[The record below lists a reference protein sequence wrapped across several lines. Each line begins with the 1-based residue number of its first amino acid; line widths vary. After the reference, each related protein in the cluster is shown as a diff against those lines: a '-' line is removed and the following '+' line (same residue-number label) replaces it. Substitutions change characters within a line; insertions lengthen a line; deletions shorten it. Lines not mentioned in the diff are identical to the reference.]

1 MMNSS
6 LVGTMVMLCTA
17 LLWPLAR
24 KGLTKQARLLH
35 RELQSIRSTW
45 SHQLFWIFGTYWLK
59 VIWLKLFVLTVLA
72 KLSDPSWPLQWRQRR
87 WQWRP
92 WKVRRPW
99 PRERFWVSWPLLL
112 RWRSQTSPKSWTH
125 WLRSAPRRWRS
136 LASSFSRACV
146 WSRLARRQLPKV
158 ALGWCLGKRW
168 RSNHSQRRLSW
179 RHFLLLNWRVKS
191 EAILNVDRLCWAPHA
206 SGTLGVWSTT
216 SISEAQPYV
225 H

>member
-1 MMNSS
+1 MGPLASFPLKKGIFELEMFHILWKTKWTCQEINPT
-6 LVGTMVMLCTA
+6 LKIFDPKIA
-17 LLWPLAR
+17 LLPMSFCWPKLEVPSFKCSSEYNR
-24 KGLTKQARLLH
+24 CGLTKVILY
-35 RELQSIRSTW
+35 
-45 SHQLFWIFGTYWLK
+45 SHPKTNSSHMSGSFL
-59 VIWLKLFVLTVLA
+59 
-72 KLSDPSWPLQWRQRR
+72 
-87 WQWRP
+87 
-92 WKVRRPW
+92 
-99 PRERFWVSWPLLL
+99 
-112 RWRSQTSPKSWTH
+112 SPKGN
-125 WLRSAPRRWRS
+125 
-136 LASSFSRACV
+136 SFFPIQVCHPHVFSKTLFSCI
-146 WSRLARRQLPKV
+146 RQLPKV